1 MFLQRLCKITKTRL
15 VCRRNK
21 FKKKFR
27 RVRNKKINLKETG
40 WRKNKVEK
48 FLTLQKQF
56 EERKFEQ
63 ISDAQKQTVSYKGD
77 KFETSMFLTRQK
89 QVEENTFEKFLT
101 CQKQENKF
109 KTWMF
114 LTPEVVWKKCSL
126 KKVNLII
133 FWGVTSKLNEFE
145 NFWRS
150 ETNCFWW
157 RKSTWNINISNESE
171 TV

>member
-1 MFLQRLCKITKTRL
+1 M
-15 VCRRNK
+15 NS
-21 FKKKFR
+21 
-27 RVRNKKINLKETG
+27 KETG

-63 ISDAQKQTVSYKGD
+63 ISDAQKQTVSDKED
-77 KFETSMFLTRQK
+77 KFETSMFLKRQK

-114 LTPEVVWKKCSL
+114 LTPEAV
-126 KKVNLII
+126 
-133 FWGVTSKLNEFE
+133 
-145 NFWRS
+145 
-150 ETNCFWW
+150 W
-157 RKSTWNINISNESE
+157 RK
-171 TV
+171 

>member
-1 MFLQRLCKITKTRL
+1 MFYKGYANSPKIDLFVAET
-15 VCRRNK
+15 N

-48 FLTLQKQF
+48 FLKLQKQF

-63 ISDAQKQTVSYKGD
+63 
-77 KFETSMFLTRQK
+77 FETSMFLTRQK

-114 LTPEVVWKKCSL
+114 LTPEVVWRKCSL

>member
-1 MFLQRLCKITKTRL
+1 M
-15 VCRRNK
+15 NS
-21 FKKKFR
+21 
-27 RVRNKKINLKETG
+27 KETG

-48 FLTLQKQF
+48 SLTLQKQF

-63 ISDAQKQTVSYKGD
+63 ISDAQKQTVSDKED

-114 LTPEVVWKKCSL
+114 LTPEAV
-126 KKVNLII
+126 
-133 FWGVTSKLNEFE
+133 
-145 NFWRS
+145 
-150 ETNCFWW
+150 W
-157 RKSTWNINISNESE
+157 RK
-171 TV
+171 